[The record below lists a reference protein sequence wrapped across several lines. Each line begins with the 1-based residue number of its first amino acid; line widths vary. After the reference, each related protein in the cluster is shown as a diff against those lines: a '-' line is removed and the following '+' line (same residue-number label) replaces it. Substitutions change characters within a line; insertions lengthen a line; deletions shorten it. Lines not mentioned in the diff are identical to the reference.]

1 MPDKVNDL
9 TKYLATLTSQDIK
22 GIKLKINYD
31 NLVLLPDE
39 NGNLDLDGL
48 LEIIEHSKEGV
59 NDGR

>member
-22 GIKLKINYD
+22 GIKLKVNYD